1 MVKVTVIEDLLSRDE
16 MSMAKLVNATISMLM
31 LAGDITSAS
40 RVNEGMLRHGA
51 VRHTLPKD
59 TNIRRA
65 LLAISFNKKY
75 SEVTGKDLCS
85 VVLKDSLKIEIEN
98 HFKKMQLPTFE
109 NLKSFEKNKFGNLIK
124 NYQYS
129 SYSEIEFIETA
140 IILILIRDSG
150 LSYIKDKEKVLN
162 SVVSYILDKEATI
175 EESVSLALPL
185 NKVSEVVRT
194 NAYRFIIDKLL
205 EIK

>member
-31 LAGDITSAS
+31 LEGDITSAS

-175 EESVSLALPL
+175 KESVSLALPL

>member
-31 LAGDITSAS
+31 LEGDITSAS

>member
-31 LAGDITSAS
+31 LEGDITSAS

-185 NKVSEVVRT
+185 NKVSEIVRT